1 MTSGG
6 GYDVVVVGSGNAA
19 LTAAI
24 SAREAGAR
32 VLVLEKAPYE
42 ERAGN
47 TRFTGGIVRFA
58 HSGLDDIVPLVPE
71 LSQSDTSRL
80 DVTPYPPDAFYDD
93 LLRLSEGCSDPE
105 LTSLLVDRSYET
117 VRWMQG
123 IGVRFEMYA
132 TSIKH
137 GGRTSF
143 PAGAVVQFWG
153 GGQALTQSLLRA
165 ARGRGVDVAY
175 DAPVLEVLRD
185 VRGAVHGVRV
195 GMGDDATPIPAGA
208 VVLACGGFGASPSLR
223 ARYLGREW
231 EQVKVRG
238 TRHNTGELLEQV
250 REFGARATGDWTGCH
265 AVPVDAESPDV
276 GDLDLGDLT
285 ARLSYPFS
293 VMVNAEDRR
302 FTDEGSDFKSYS
314 YARLGREILVQPRG
328 VAYQLFDQQTVG
340 LLEPRYSSARSTAT
354 AATLEELATRLGL
367 PREQMVRTVEEFN
380 RAVQG
385 GVFNPSLKDGKGTAG
400 IDPPKTNWALRLEKP
415 PFVAYGVRCGITFT
429 YGGLLVNERAQVVGE
444 SGDAMPRLYAAGEA
458 TGGIFYHNYPS
469 GSGLMLG
476 AVFGRIAGS
485 SAAAEALSV
494 PG

>member
-153 GGQALTQSLLRA
+153 GGQALTQSLRA
-165 ARGRGVDVAY
+165 ARGRGVDVAW
-175 DAPVLEVLRD
+175 
-185 VRGAVHGVRV
+185 
-195 GMGDDATPIPAGA
+195 
-208 VVLACGGFGASPSLR
+208 GGGQALTQSLLR
-223 ARYLGREW
+223 A
-231 EQVKVRG
+231 
-238 TRHNTGELLEQV
+238 
-250 REFGARATGDWTGCH
+250 ARAGPGGPTRRQRCR
-265 AVPVDAESPDV
+265 
-276 GDLDLGDLT
+276 
-285 ARLSYPFS
+285 ARGP
-293 VMVNAEDRR
+293 RR
-302 FTDEGSDFKSYS
+302 D
-314 YARLGREILVQPRG
+314 GR
-328 VAYQLFDQQTVG
+328 
-340 LLEPRYSSARSTAT
+340 
-354 AATLEELATRLGL
+354 
-367 PREQMVRTVEEFN
+367 
-380 RAVQG
+380 
-385 GVFNPSLKDGKGTAG
+385 
-400 IDPPKTNWALRLEKP
+400 
-415 PFVAYGVRCGITFT
+415 
-429 YGGLLVNERAQVVGE
+429 
-444 SGDAMPRLYAAGEA
+444 
-458 TGGIFYHNYPS
+458 
-469 GSGLMLG
+469 
-476 AVFGRIAGS
+476 
-485 SAAAEALSV
+485 
-494 PG
+494 